1 MYAVGGAT
9 CVCSG
14 RGHMCMQ
21 WEGPHV
27 HAVGHPHGGHFC
39 VMGNIYLILLYTCVC
54 TYISR
59 PKLTFIS
66 SGILSKSLVFSG
78 NKNSALLC
86 LSGSTLYSELFSV
99 RGRGRERERE
109 RGGRGRG
116 GGGGRERES
125 KVDGLKIDSVP
136 CSH

>member
-1 MYAVGGAT
+1 MCMQWEGPHAHAVGGAT
-9 CVCSG
+9 CVCNGTPPRDTTS
-14 RGHMCMQ
+14 
-21 WEGPHV
+21 
-27 HAVGHPHGGHFC
+27 GHFC

-99 RGRGRERERE
+99 RGKGRERERERE

-116 GGGGRERES
+116 GGGERES